1 MDALTDSREKVKTLL
16 MRNQHLDNEK
26 TTLNYAVDLL
36 RDQLEELAERSV
48 EAERLLKTK
57 SHQLE
62 AVRRDNQRLAV
73 S

>member
-1 MDALTDSREKVKTLL
+1 MDALTDSREKVKALL